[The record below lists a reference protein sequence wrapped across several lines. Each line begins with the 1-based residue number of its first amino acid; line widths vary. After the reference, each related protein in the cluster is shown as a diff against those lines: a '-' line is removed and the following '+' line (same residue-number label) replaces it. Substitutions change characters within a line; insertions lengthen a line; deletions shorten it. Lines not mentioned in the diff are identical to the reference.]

1 MNRRTSSV
9 ASRLLARRAADLK
22 RHLPDAVNGDAH
34 GVHQAR
40 VASRRLREAV
50 PVLTAGVKGTKARKV
65 RGKIRRL
72 TQALGTVRELDVTI
86 QLLDELVANETLP
99 RPALEAVRGRV
110 VLERDARRAVM
121 LKRLEHVNMPKL
133 ERRLASVGDVLV
145 TARAE
150 SWRDALGARLLKRS
164 KALTA
169 AMTAAGHMYA
179 PEQLHEVRIA
189 AKKLRYAM
197 ELAFDAGVKSASAP
211 VRTVKR
217 AQDTLGRLHDLQV
230 LQAHV
235 AAVQAE
241 PSGRSLPDG
250 GLDIISR
257 ALEDECRHLHAK
269 YVATMPKLA
278 AVVEA
283 TRAVVVPALAHRAR
297 ALKMTKMTLP
307 ARSARQPQAQAQSKA
322 VRRAPARR
330 AGPAA
335 GEQR

>member
-22 RHLPDAVNGDAH
+22 RHVPDAVNGDAH

-72 TQALGTVRELDVTI
+72 TETLGTVRELDVTI

-121 LKRLEHVNMPKL
+121 LKRFEHVNMPKL
-133 ERRLASVGDVLV
+133 ERRLASVGEVLV

-169 AMTAAGHMYA
+169 AMTAAGHMYS

-197 ELAFDAGVKSASAP
+197 ELAFDAGVKPASAP

-241 PSGRSLPDG
+241 PSGPSLPDG

-257 ALEDECRHLHAK
+257 ALEDECRHLHGK

-283 TRAVVVPALAHRAR
+283 TRAVVVPALAQRAR

-307 ARSARQPQAQAQSKA
+307 ARSPRQPQAQAQSKA

-335 GEQR
+335 GE

>member
-1 MNRRTSSV
+1 
-9 ASRLLARRAADLK
+9 
-22 RHLPDAVNGDAH
+22 
-34 GVHQAR
+34 
-40 VASRRLREAV
+40 
-50 PVLTAGVKGTKARKV
+50 
-65 RGKIRRL
+65 
-72 TQALGTVRELDVTI
+72 
-86 QLLDELVANETLP
+86 
-99 RPALEAVRGRV
+99 
-110 VLERDARRAVM
+110 
-121 LKRLEHVNMPKL
+121 
-133 ERRLASVGDVLV
+133 
-145 TARAE
+145 
-150 SWRDALGARLLKRS
+150 
-164 KALTA
+164 
-169 AMTAAGHMYA
+169 MTAAGHMYA
-179 PEQLHEVRIA
+179 PEQLHQVRIA

-211 VRTVKR
+211 VRAVKR

-230 LQAHV
+230 LQSHV

-257 ALEDECRHLHAK
+257 ALEDECRHLHAR

-278 AVVEA
+278 EVVEA
-283 TRAVVVPALAHRAR
+283 TRAVVVPELAHRAR

>member
-1 MNRRTSSV
+1 
-9 ASRLLARRAADLK
+9 
-22 RHLPDAVNGDAH
+22 
-34 GVHQAR
+34 
-40 VASRRLREAV
+40 
-50 PVLTAGVKGTKARKV
+50 
-65 RGKIRRL
+65 
-72 TQALGTVRELDVTI
+72 
-86 QLLDELVANETLP
+86 
-99 RPALEAVRGRV
+99 
-110 VLERDARRAVM
+110 M
-121 LKRLEHVNMPKL
+121 LKRFEHVNMPKL

-169 AMTAAGHMYA
+169 AMTAAGHMYS

-257 ALEDECRHLHAK
+257 ALEDECRHLHAQLRRDD
-269 YVATMPKLA
+269 AEARRRWSRRRALSSCRQLA
-278 AVVEA
+278 Q
-283 TRAVVVPALAHRAR
+283 RGAR
-297 ALKMTKMTLP
+297 AEDDEDD
-307 ARSARQPQAQAQSKA
+307 AHGASARQPQAQAQSKA

>member
-1 MNRRTSSV
+1 MNRRNSSV

-22 RHLPDAVNGDAH
+22 RHVPGAVDGDAH

-50 PVLTAGVKGTKARKV
+50 PVLTAGVKGTKARTV

-121 LKRLEHVNMPKL
+121 LKRFEHVNMPKL
-133 ERRLASVGDVLV
+133 ERRLASVGEVLV
-145 TARAE
+145 AAAAE
-150 SWRDALGARLLKRS
+150 SWRDALGARLVKRS
-164 KALTA
+164 KALAA
-169 AMTAAGHMYA
+169 AMTAAGHMYS
-179 PEQLHEVRIA
+179 PEQLHQVRIA

-217 AQDTLGRLHDLQV
+217 AQETLGRLHDLQV
-230 LQAHV
+230 LQSHV

-241 PSGRSLPDG
+241 PSGGSLPDG
-250 GLDIISR
+250 GLDVISR
-257 ALEDECRHLHAK
+257 ALEDECRHLHAQ

-297 ALKMTKMTLP
+297 ALKMTKMTLQ
-307 ARSARQPQAQAQSKA
+307 ARPVRQPQLQAQTKA

-330 AGPAA
+330 VEPA